1 MSCLLF
7 LWDIDLNV
15 SINNGNLAESSS
27 AGERKIHQIFQMKAE
42 KITTS
47 LSKRTGSTPKNG
59 RVANS
64 GFGIELSADG
74 LGAIKIPPVSEK
86 IHYHI

>member
-1 MSCLLF
+1 MYPVIMVTGRRAPQQRRETSDF
-7 LWDIDLNV
+7 AN
-15 SINNGNLAESSS
+15 E
-27 AGERKIHQIFQMKAE
+27 AE

-64 GFGIELSADG
+64 GFGIELSAAG
-74 LGAIKIPPVSEK
+74 LGAIKIPPVSER